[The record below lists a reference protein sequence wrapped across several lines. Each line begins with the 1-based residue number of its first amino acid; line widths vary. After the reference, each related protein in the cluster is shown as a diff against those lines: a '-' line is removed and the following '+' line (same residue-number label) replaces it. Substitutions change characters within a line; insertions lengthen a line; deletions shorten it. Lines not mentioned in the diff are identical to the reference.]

1 MKHPIVSFPEID
13 STNTYLKRE
22 YKNYD
27 DGTVITAEHQTA
39 GKGRSGREWV
49 DDSKSLVFSLLLK
62 DNLEPERAS
71 LLSLLSGLCVSLALD
86 DLGIENQIKWPNDV
100 LIHEKK
106 AVGILSESVV
116 EGRLQA
122 LIIGIGINLNQDS
135 FPSSLQDKATS
146 LYLQTGKKYEKF
158 PFLECFLHYFDIYY
172 DKFLQEDDSFL
183 DCVRERSYLTGKQ
196 VYLNYYGED
205 RHATVKGI
213 DNDGNL
219 LVDED
224 GKTVSLNSG
233 EVTLE
238 KNYH

>member
-22 YKNYD
+22 YKNYA

-62 DNLEPERAS
+62 DNFKPERVS

-86 DLGIENQIKWPNDV
+86 DQNIENQIKWPNDI

-116 EGRLQA
+116 EGSLQA

-135 FPSSLQDKATS
+135 FPSSLKDKATS
-146 LYLQTGKKYEKF
+146 LYLQTGKKYEKL

-172 DKFLQEDDSFL
+172 SFL
-183 DCVRERSYLTGKQ
+183 NAVRERSYLTGKK

-205 RHATVKGI
+205 RHAIVKDI

>member
-22 YKNYD
+22 YKNYA

-62 DNLEPERAS
+62 DNLEPERVS

-86 DLGIENQIKWPNDV
+86 DLGIQNQIKWPNDV

-116 EGRLQA
+116 EGKLQA

-135 FPSSLQDKATS
+135 FSSSLKDKATS
-146 LYLQTGKKYEKF
+146 LYLQTEKKYEKL

-172 DKFLQEDDSFL
+172 DKFLKEDDSFL
-183 DCVRERSYLTGKQ
+183 DAVRERSYLTGKQ